1 MTILVASVFRKL
13 RVESLLL
20 RDFKT
25 TTVRRSNESTRAIKS
40 MSAGNPTVKLS
51 GMQKAV
57 RWYPPAYNICVED
70 VLIPW

>member
-40 MSAGNPTVKLS
+40 MSAGNLTVKLS
-51 GMQKAV
+51 GTQKAV
-57 RWYPPAYNICVED
+57 RWYPPAYDIRVED
-70 VLIPW
+70 VLIPQ